1 MIQEDKN
8 GPPPCSTEGGFFSH
22 RAEAAVARCIEK
34 TEGVSIQEEFMSNTR
49 RGRFNI
55 LWSVWI
61 ALASLLL
68 LGAASISRADDL
80 GEHILMSILKGD
92 KPTDSALLLMTRD
105 LKWYEQNMSRLP
117 EALQSRVQQI
127 RVNVAGESAQM
138 AARSLGEAES
148 VFAATGSW
156 KPGRDADI
164 LYLGKNGDNA
174 ASAIESSFD
183 TVTGRILRNAGND
196 PILSKYPGEVPK
208 RLSAGTLAVCTT
220 ELPNYGYRNLHD
232 AYKKAKDALSR
243 GDSKDDVVRMF
254 RDEIRNAM
262 TNNVR
267 AHFAAA
273 SNPDYYG
280 GATGQEWFRK
290 TYLDDP
296 GRTRVF
302 GQDANGQWTLR
313 QGGIQALPDEIVERI
328 GFGRLGG
335 GQVKFTKIASDYS
348 LFFAHMH
355 GGPSDNAKYAMR
367 VWKDMGLNAIQDLTE
382 EELKVLAAAKAVSNN
397 PSRANQILAELGMG
411 NVDDFNRGISN
422 MLFRWTES
430 QMMKDMNRIVT
441 DLGSSSAR
449 SLDDIEKIMREAKG
463 SMDLNEIV
471 AGLNKMKTAPN
482 GKALQ
487 EQLLE
492 KLKTK
497 FGDTDSGKA
506 ALRFVLKNLGM
517 MDEGGELTGRI
528 LKMLAKMGRVN
539 KADLEAFEV
548 GGELS
553 EALGGQVNRVKKELI
568 TLNAGSMVSLDETLD
583 LERLMEDWRRSQP
596 AAILQS
602 PDDELKKL
610 LMEMR
615 EGSEGDLKKIG
626 WRTEEIAVQNKIR
639 ASLSPEEQM
648 AKMKGFCA
656 KAQPRI
662 AKGGGTLRQLQS
674 KVRDLMFNPAYTKL
688 GDPSISVGAFDA
700 VVGVAAALYQS
711 YDILNGPAMS
721 PADEALALENAW
733 VTSLPIVGDFAQGL
747 ISGGQ
752 AYYEG
757 DASKALDAGLWV
769 TIGIMGCVPGGQL
782 PAVVTG
788 ILMATK
794 PVATAAYEARQAQ
807 NLIQAWVESGLWTN
821 SKPRELQGLF
831 DRQGLRHPI
840 TYEWLLT
847 DKANVAYSSTKFGE
861 VTINDSIRD
870 YAEKNIMPQYPSVK
884 ALRDALKSVYPDF
897 NDKEW
902 DDEFMVKIKID
913 VRGGKGSKILFA
925 SYNRVRT
932 AALNQTLS
940 HLKKWSEDELRAAKD
955 YDTEV
960 TRLRDELKSLQEEL
974 KAYNLVSNADASVE
988 AYSRVLKN
996 VWEQESLPLSKMR
1009 IYEHYVKSYGEMAGK
1024 LRRVTDLLSEA
1035 SSPYIPS
1042 NWYLTGYPEFDKGR
1056 ISKMLAMMEAGR
1068 KGIIEQIELFLKD
1081 MNYSETR
1088 YDRNNECHKTVFDL
1102 LAPLRYKVAFIENL
1116 IEYYD
1121 HLAGGT
1127 STWGSSYEAAQRRYA
1142 EARDRAARAPDF
1154 SMRAAMENAAM
1165 QDAFMT
1171 FIFSLPYGLASGE
1184 AALYESTAR
1193 DFEVRL
1199 VSARKDFE
1207 IAKGEGGKAY
1217 RALQACLVGELQID
1231 LLLSN
1236 ATPEQDEEVSAT
1248 AKVVAGKLHRDVIW
1262 DWRFDGGLKKKEIHA
1277 DSASFI
1283 VSGKGRLTV
1292 RLYDWWNPATGKY
1305 GKVLKEK
1312 SVDIAPKETAA
1323 LTLIVS
1329 GPSETEVGKP
1339 VTYTVS
1345 AAARDRAQQNLL
1357 AKSRIEWRVNNYPV
1371 GGNDSS
1377 LSFSPKEPGSYT
1389 ISAAAVTD
1397 TTAGRKTVGTSS
1409 RSMLTARAQKKDEPK
1424 KDDVGEANDG
1434 KASATD
1440 GADGNKA
1447 PPPSCSYEYS
1457 EWGECSRATKKQT
1470 RTVIAK
1476 SPAGCVETSK
1486 PSLEQGCTPP
1496 PTDEEKKNL
1505 YFNCLCRCSSGWA
1518 GHIGVWYDPQGK
1530 SVPECDSSGP
1540 CFGGAGAFGC
1550 TRRHFFGGPSDCAR
1564 RCWEGAFG
1572 KDTYD
1577 LKKADSL
1584 RKKENK
1590 KYKKPL
1596 TVKIKPSKNP
1606 ADFGDIITLQ
1616 AEAAEGSGGY
1626 SFVWSG
1632 CAQDAKE
1639 AQAKVANTRE
1649 CKACTASVTVTDMD
1663 GDSASDSL
1671 TLQCNTLTVKLT
1683 KESPKEDSVPVGGKA
1698 TFLAEVFS
1706 GDKPYTGSTLF
1717 YLWERNPDAIFG
1729 DPKNPSYE
1737 TSGGS
1742 QSRNTAIFRRSGTT
1756 PVWVTVQREM
1766 EGGKVTVGESEQIP
1780 LSVVNPE
1787 LTVTV
1792 TPEKPSIGQ
1801 EVKLQVQSQPAMGED
1816 MIGFWWDI
1824 PGYWSGTGDKA
1835 SFKPK
1840 DSKPVKVTVHAKT
1853 KDGGD
1858 EVGTKDVTIT
1868 AQAYNVSISEPR
1880 YLESPP
1886 QIWKCDT
1893 QLGQAQQCGMVT
1905 VKPNEFTVFRD
1916 IFLKATITPQPE
1928 SPRYRWSVDPAGSCG
1943 MPGSGSEIRINCSNT
1958 GSYTVKLEVT
1968 DAEGVKL
1975 GDAAQSVN
1983 ISISKEALDGS
1994 DKARQAAEKLVK
2006 AKGLVAQGSLDEGIA
2021 LAGEAAALNPKNT
2034 EAATLVRNW
2043 TAEKQKVLTHV
2054 GSCRKFIGSSKI
2066 SEAKKEFDEAAKL
2079 HGKYK
2084 PVLEVGDL
2092 LKKKQEEIAK
2102 AKNQQTQKLAQARQL
2117 SKEGKLDEAV
2127 ALAEEAAKTD
2137 AALAAPVL
2145 AELGGAAKKN
2155 GWDALHKAD
2164 YTTAIKRLE
2173 QAVKLN
2179 PADADAKKKLS
2190 DAKAYAAQWPRI
2202 DAKAR
2207 EFDGYIGQ
2215 KKVWSAHKA
2224 MLELQ
2229 DILRPLAAGQSTG
2242 NPVWKRV
2249 NDDLNKGLAWYTEF
2263 SKKSFAEWTR
2273 LFKEQEWE
2281 QAETHLKQVMVQELS
2296 PADIKQYTSS
2306 LQLVNT
2312 RLAERREAMQY
2323 YESAKANFAKGSS
2336 ADANGL
2342 GAVAKE
2348 LKNRAA
2354 RFKQG
2359 DPRRGQLEELAAAME
2374 KGQKGRNA
2382 KEYAKTFFA
2391 NGDRYYQAHDFE
2403 PAARQYAEGLKAIKE
2418 NGDISDPD
2426 YAKYYKL
2433 LEDASAKEKRF
2444 KELYAY
2450 AAGLAMT
2457 DKPLD
2462 EETIQ
2467 KGIGASEEGLKIRP
2481 RNSDME
2487 IHWNK
2492 LKWKLGELQRT
2503 KAQQQEAVRK
2513 CEAKWVEGTAL
2524 YNAGKHAEAAAKFR
2538 ENIACAPGNR
2548 EREAYVQKLVDTLNR
2563 QAAAK
2568 QACLELRRQGDAF
2581 VARKQYPEAV
2591 GKYRE
2596 SLRCQPD
2603 AKLEEY
2609 IRQIEAEM
2617 KKQSDIKANAARAR
2631 QLRAEGEQLQSS
2643 KRYPEAIARYK
2654 QSLSLVPDKALSDH
2668 VALLERELSKQA
2680 EQKTLAD
2687 RLWREATASLNAA
2700 KPEEALSKF
2709 RESVRAWSD
2718 PTRSA
2723 YVADLEGRK
2732 AQAKRLRTEGASLQ
2746 QQRRLAEAISKYR
2759 ESLNYWPDPALN
2771 SHIAQLQSAANK
2783 PPVQKT
2789 VPSPIKT
2796 TPVNSSKAKVI
2807 FDSGNIG
2814 GVYNNPTKPTVITV
2828 STPHVVTLIQNYHW
2842 NNARGSRPGTIALR
2856 SSAGVL
2862 YGPWQ
2867 TEGMDGQGGVKN
2879 ASWICYPN
2887 ITIPAGSYT
2896 VVDSEPSTWAHN
2908 SQSGGRGFTRVDGYP
2923 SGSSAVGSLKA
2934 APPPVSGMASA
2945 SSVKA
2950 VYKNASRENVHIFTE
2965 GESCSPPN
2973 RLKPGEERSVNVRLG
2988 TEGGVTFKVGHG
3000 GTIVASARRQG
3011 SRC

>member
-1 MIQEDKN
+1 M
-8 GPPPCSTEGGFFSH
+8 S
-22 RAEAAVARCIEK
+22 K
-34 TEGVSIQEEFMSNTR
+34 TQ

-55 LWSVWI
+55 FLSVWI
-61 ALASLLL
+61 ALASLLF
-68 LGAASISRADDL
+68 LGAAAVSRADDL

-92 KPTDSALLLMTRD
+92 KPTDASLLLMTRD

-117 EALQSRVQQI
+117 EALQNRVQQI

-138 AARSLGEAES
+138 AARSLGESES

-164 LYLGKNGDNA
+164 LYLGKNGDSA

-183 TVTGRILRNAGND
+183 TVTGRVLRNAEND
-196 PILSKYPGEVPK
+196 PILKKYSGEVPK
-208 RLSAGTLAVCTT
+208 KLSAGSLAVCTT

-232 AYKKAKDALSR
+232 AYKKAKEALAR

-262 TNNVR
+262 TSNVK

-302 GQDANGQWTLR
+302 AQNADGQWTLR

-328 GFGRLGG
+328 GFGGLGG

-348 LFFAHMH
+348 LFFGHMH

-411 NVDDFNRGISN
+411 NLDDFNRGISN

-430 QMMKDMNRIVT
+430 QMMKDMDRIVT
-441 DLGSSSAR
+441 ELASSSAR

-471 AGLNKMKTAPN
+471 AGLNKLKSAPN

-497 FGDTDSGKA
+497 FGDTDAGKA
-506 ALRFVLKNLGM
+506 ALRFVLKNLGL
-517 MDEGGELTGRI
+517 MDEGGELAGRI

-539 KADLEAFEV
+539 KADLEAFEA

-553 EALGGQVNRVKKELI
+553 EALKGQVNRVKKELI
-568 TLNAGSMVSLDETLD
+568 ALNAGSMVSLDETLD

-596 AAILQS
+596 GALLQS

-610 LMEMR
+610 LKEMR
-615 EGSEGDLKKIG
+615 ESPEGDLKKIG
-626 WRTEEIAVQNKIR
+626 WRDEEIAIQNKIR
-639 ASLSPEEQM
+639 AGLTPEEQL

-656 KAQPRI
+656 KAEPRI
-662 AKGGGTLRQLQS
+662 VKGGGTLRQLQS

-700 VVGVAAALYQS
+700 IVGVASALYQS

-721 PADEALALENAW
+721 PEDEALALENAW

-757 DASKALDAGLWV
+757 DSSKALDAGLWV

-794 PVATAAYEARQAQ
+794 PIAAAAYEARQAQ

-821 SKPRELQGLF
+821 TKPRELQGLY

-840 TYEWLLT
+840 SYEWLLT
-847 DKANVAYSSTKFGE
+847 DKANVAYSSTKFGDA
-861 VTINDSIRD
+861 TINDSIRD

-902 DDEFMVKIKID
+902 DDEFLVKIKID
-913 VRGGKGSKILFA
+913 ARGGKGSKILFA

-940 HLKKWSEDELRAAKD
+940 HLKKWAEDELRAAKD

-960 TRLRDELKSLQEEL
+960 ARLRDELKRLEEEL
-974 KAYNLVSNADASVE
+974 KTSNLVSNADASVE
-988 AYSRVLKN
+988 AYSRVIKN

-1009 IYEHYVKSYGEMAGK
+1009 IYEHYVKTYSEMAGK
-1024 LRRVTDLLSEA
+1024 LRRVTDLLNEA

-1042 NWYLTGYPEFDKGR
+1042 SWHLTGYPEFDKGR

-1068 KGIIEQIELFLKD
+1068 KGIIEQIELFLKE
-1081 MNYSETR
+1081 MNYPETR
-1088 YDRNNECHKTVFDL
+1088 YDRNNECHKKVFDL

-1116 IEYYD
+1116 IEYYEQ
-1121 HLAGGT
+1121 LAGGT
-1127 STWGSSYEAAQRRYA
+1127 STWGNAYEAAQQRYA

-1154 SMRAAMENAAM
+1154 SMRTAMESNAM

-1171 FIFSLPYGLASGE
+1171 FVFSIPYGLASGE
-1184 AALYESTAR
+1184 AALYKSTAR
-1193 DFEVRL
+1193 DYEVRL
-1199 VSARKDFE
+1199 VGARKDFE
-1207 IAKGEGGKAY
+1207 IAKGKGGEAH
-1217 RALQACLVGELQID
+1217 RALQACLVGELKID

-1236 ATPEQDEEVSAT
+1236 AMPEMDEEVSAT
-1248 AKVVAGKLHRDVIW
+1248 AKVVEGKVHRDVVW
-1262 DWRFDGGLKKKEIHA
+1262 DWRFEGGLKKKEVRV
-1277 DSASFI
+1277 DTASFV
-1283 VSGKGRLTV
+1283 VSGRGRLTV

-1312 SVDIAPKETAA
+1312 SVDIAPKEATA

-1329 GPSETEVGKP
+1329 GPAETEVGKP
-1339 VTYTVS
+1339 VTYNVAVATK
-1345 AAARDRAQQNLL
+1345 DRAVQDLL
-1357 AKSRIEWRVNNYPV
+1357 AKSRIEWRINDYPV
-1371 GGNDSS
+1371 GGSDSS
-1377 LSFSPKEPGSYT
+1377 LSFSPKEPGNYT
-1389 ISAAAVTD
+1389 ISAVAVTE
-1397 TTAGRKTVGTSS
+1397 TRAGKKTVGTSS
-1409 RSMLTARAQKKDEPK
+1409 RAMLTARAQKKDDSQ
-1424 KDDVGEANDG
+1424 KDDGSKPEDG
-1434 KASATD
+1434 TVT
-1440 GADGNKA
+1440 GADGKKT

-1457 EWGECSRATKKQT
+1457 DWGECSRATKKQT
-1470 RTVIAK
+1470 RTVTK
-1476 SPAGCVETSK
+1476 KNPAGCVETSK

-1496 PTDEEKKNL
+1496 PTEEDKKNQ

-1518 GHIGVWYDPQGK
+1518 GHIGVWYDPEGK
-1530 SVPECDSSGP
+1530 SIPECKSSGP

-1550 TRRHFFGGPSDCAR
+1550 TRRHFFGGPSDCAKG
-1564 RCWEGAFG
+1564 CWESAFG

-1577 LKKADSL
+1577 PKKADEL

-1590 KYKKPL
+1590 KYKQPL
-1596 TVKIKPSKNP
+1596 TVKINPSKNP

-1626 SFVWSG
+1626 SYVWSG

-1639 AQAKVANTRE
+1639 AQAKVVNTRE
-1649 CKACTASVTVTDMD
+1649 CKPCTASVKVTDMD
-1663 GDSASDSL
+1663 GDSASASV
-1671 TLQCNTLTVKLT
+1671 TIQCNTVKVKLT
-1683 KESPKEDSVPVGGKA
+1683 KESPKENSVPVGGKA
-1698 TFLAEVFS
+1698 TFYAEVFS
-1706 GDKPYTGSTLF
+1706 GDKPFSGPTLF
-1717 YLWERNPDAIFG
+1717 YLWERNPDAVFG

-1742 QSRNTAIFRRSGTT
+1742 QVRNTATFRKSGTT

-1766 EGGKVTVGESEQIP
+1766 DGRKVTIGESEQIP
-1780 LSVVNPE
+1780 ISVVNPE
-1787 LTVTV
+1787 LTVSV

-1801 EVKLQVQSQPAMGED
+1801 EVKLQVQSKPPMGED
-1816 MIGFWWDI
+1816 MISFWWDI

-1840 DSKPVKVTVHAKT
+1840 DDKPVKATVHAKT

-1858 EVGTKDVTIT
+1858 EVGAKEVTIT
-1868 AQAYNVSISEPR
+1868 AQAYNVTLSEPR

-1893 QLGQAQQCGMVT
+1893 QLGQAQKCGMVT
-1905 VKPNEFTVFRD
+1905 LKPNEFAVFRD
-1916 IFLKATITPQPE
+1916 VFLKASITPQPE
-1928 SPRYRWSVDPAGSCG
+1928 SPRYNWSVDPAGSCG
-1943 MPGSGSEIRINCSNT
+1943 MPGSGSELRLNCSNT
-1958 GSYTVKLEVT
+1958 GSYTVKLVVT
-1968 DAEGVKL
+1968 NAEGAKL
-1975 GDAAQSVN
+1975 GEATQAVTISV
-1983 ISISKEALDGS
+1983 SKEALEGS
-1994 DKARQAAEKLVK
+1994 NKAQQAAEKLAR
-2006 AKGLVAQGSLDEGIA
+2006 AKGLVAQGSLDEGIS
-2021 LAGEAAALNPKNT
+2021 LGGEAAALDPKNP
-2034 EAATLVRNW
+2034 EAATLVRKW
-2043 TAEKQKVLTHV
+2043 TTDKSTVLAHV
-2054 GSCRKFIGSSKI
+2054 ESCKKFIGASKI
-2066 SEAKKEFDEAAKL
+2066 PEAKKEFDEAAKL

-2084 PVLEVGDL
+2084 PVIEAGEL
-2092 LKKKQEEIAK
+2092 LKKKQEEIGK
-2102 AKNQQTQKLAQARQL
+2102 TKDQQTQKLAQAKQL
-2117 SKEGKLDEAV
+2117 ANQGKLDEAI
-2127 ALAEEAAKTD
+2127 ALAEDAAKAD
-2137 AALAAPVL
+2137 ATLAAPVL

-2164 YTTAIKRLE
+2164 YSTAIKRLE

-2179 PADADAKKKLS
+2179 TADADAKKKLT
-2190 DAKAYAAQWPRI
+2190 DAKTYAAQWPRI
-2202 DAKAR
+2202 EAKAK
-2207 EFDGYIGQ
+2207 EFDGYITQ
-2215 KKVWSAHKA
+2215 KKVWSAHKS

-2229 DILRPLAAGQSTG
+2229 DILRPLAAGQSTE

-2249 NDDLNKGLAWYTEF
+2249 NDDMNKGIAWYNEF
-2263 SKKSFAEWTR
+2263 SQKSFAEWTR

-2281 QAETHLKQVMVQELS
+2281 QAETHLKQVMAQELS
-2296 PADIKQYTSS
+2296 PADVKQYTSS

-2323 YESAKANFAKGSS
+2323 YENAKANFAKGSP

-2359 DPRRGQLEELAAAME
+2359 DPRRGQLEDLAASME

-2382 KEYAKTFFA
+2382 KDYARTFFA
-2391 NGDRYYQAHDFE
+2391 NGDRYYQANDFE
-2403 PAARQYAEGLKAIKE
+2403 PAVKQYEEGLKAIKE

-2433 LEDASAKEKRF
+2433 REDAAAKNKRF

-2450 AAGLAMT
+2450 AAGLAVT

-2462 EETIQ
+2462 EETIK
-2467 KGIGASEEGLKIRP
+2467 KGIGASEEALKIRP
-2481 RNSDME
+2481 RNGDME

-2503 KAQQQEAVRK
+2503 KAQKQEAAQK
-2513 CEAKWVEGTAL
+2513 CEAKWAEGKAL
-2524 YNAGKHAEAAAKFR
+2524 YDAGKHAEAAAKFK

-2548 EREAYVQKLVDTLNR
+2548 EREAYVQKLVDTLNK

-2581 VARKQYPEAV
+2581 VSRKQYPEAV
-2591 GKYRE
+2591 AKYRE
-2596 SLRCQPD
+2596 TLRCQPD
-2603 AKLEEY
+2603 PKLEEY
-2609 IRQIEAEM
+2609 IRQIETEM
-2617 KKQSDIKANAARAR
+2617 KKQADAKANIARAR
-2631 QLRAEGEQLQSS
+2631 QLRAEGEQLQNQ
-2643 KRYPEAIARYK
+2643 KRYPEAIARYRE
-2654 QSLSLVPDKALSDH
+2654 SLALVPDKALADH
-2668 VALLERELSKQA
+2668 VTLLERELAKKA
-2680 EQKTLAD
+2680 EQKALAD
-2687 RLWREATASLNAA
+2687 RLWSEGTASLNASR
-2700 KPEEALSKF
+2700 PEEALSKF
-2709 RESVRAWSD
+2709 KESVRAWTD

-2723 YVADLEGRK
+2723 YVKDLEGRK
-2732 AQAKRLRTEGASLQ
+2732 AQAKRLRAEGESLQ
-2746 QQRRLAEAISKYR
+2746 QQRRIPEAISRYR
-2759 ESLNYWPDPALN
+2759 ESLKYWPDPALN
-2771 SHIAQLQSAANK
+2771 SHIDKLEAAVSRPPIK
-2783 PPVQKT
+2783 ETAAPVQ
-2789 VPSPIKT
+2789 VPAAGSAKG
-2796 TPVNSSKAKVI
+2796 KVI
-2807 FDSGNIG
+2807 FDTGNIG
-2814 GVYNNPTKPTVITV
+2814 GVYNNPGKATVLSI
-2828 STPHVVTLIQNYHW
+2828 STPHVITLIQDYHW
-2842 NNARGSRPGTIALR
+2842 NNAKGSRAGTIALR
-2856 SSAGVL
+2856 SSSGAT

-2867 TEGMDGQGGVKN
+2867 TKGTPGQGGVPN
-2879 ASWICYPN
+2879 AYWTCYPN
-2887 ITIPAGSYT
+2887 ITLPAGTYTVIDSEPATWAQNSQSDGRGFSRVEGYPAGSAAVNGT
-2896 VVDSEPSTWAHN
+2896 GAVPAAT
-2908 SQSGGRGFTRVDGYP
+2908 SQ
-2923 SGSSAVGSLKA
+2923 
-2934 APPPVSGMASA
+2934 ASA
-2945 SSVKA
+2945 SSVTA
-2950 VYKNASRENVHIFTE
+2950 EFKNASRENVHIFPE
-2965 GESCSPPN
+2965 GESFSPSN
-2973 RLKPGEERSVNVRLG
+2973 RLKPGENRKVTVRLG
-2988 TEGGVTFKVGHG
+2988 NDGGVTFKAGRG
-3000 GTIVASARRQG
+3000 GKVLATARWQG
-3011 SRC
+3011 SGGQAGRVPVVTFDDSNPFGMLSVTTGLR